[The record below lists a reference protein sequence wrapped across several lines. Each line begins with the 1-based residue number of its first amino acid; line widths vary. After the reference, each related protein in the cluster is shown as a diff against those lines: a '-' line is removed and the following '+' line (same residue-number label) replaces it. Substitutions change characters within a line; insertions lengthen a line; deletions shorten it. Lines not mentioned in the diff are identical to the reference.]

1 MPTEPFADYHG
12 HPKFYELLFEIAKLH
27 SNKNHDYTDGVDPFL
42 NFRFAEKLGIPAWK
56 GVLVRLTDKFYR
68 ITNFAKRETLKVPS
82 ESFRD
87 TLLDNA
93 VYSLIAL
100 ILFEEEQCQAAFVL
114 QCPPATLQPSK
125 RFSPNSLAATSA
137 YTISPNDLPQT
148 FPGAQPNVSRGSA
161 VSPTNTETAGLEDQ
175 PPFARLPLR

>member
-12 HPKFYELLFEIAKLH
+12 HPKFYELLSEMAELH
-27 SNKNHDYTDGVDPFL
+27 SNKNHDYTDGSDPFL
-42 NFRFAEKLGIPAWK
+42 NFRLCEQLSIPAWK
-56 GVLVRLTDKFYR
+56 GVLVRLGDKFSR
-68 ITNFAKRETLKVPS
+68 ITNFAKRENLKVPS

-100 ILFEEEQCQAAFVL
+100 ILFEEAQQCQAFVL
-114 QCPPATLQPSK
+114 QCPPTTPQPSK
-125 RFSPNSLAATSA
+125 HFSPNFTAAPSDF
-137 YTISPNDLPQT
+137 TISPSDLPQT
-148 FPGAQPNVSRGSA
+148 FPGAQPNTNHGSA
-161 VSPTNTETAGLEDQ
+161 ASPTNTETAGAADQ